1 MRNNVLF
8 SKRLVEMV
16 VYFCNSLSEIKG
28 DLSERDSDLH
38 HIYCPRWLIICAT
51 FSGQQRQSVS
61 NSLMPL
67 SSCQVGVYNIISVSI
82 IIIYKKNNCR
92 IFMYIIIIIINVVI
106 KRQYFSC

>member
-38 HIYCPRWLIICAT
+38 HIYCPRWLIFC
-51 FSGQQRQSVS
+51 FVQHLVDSNVS
-61 NSLMPL
+61 LFL
-67 SSCQVGVYNIISVSI
+67 IV
-82 IIIYKKNNCR
+82 
-92 IFMYIIIIIINVVI
+92 
-106 KRQYFSC
+106 